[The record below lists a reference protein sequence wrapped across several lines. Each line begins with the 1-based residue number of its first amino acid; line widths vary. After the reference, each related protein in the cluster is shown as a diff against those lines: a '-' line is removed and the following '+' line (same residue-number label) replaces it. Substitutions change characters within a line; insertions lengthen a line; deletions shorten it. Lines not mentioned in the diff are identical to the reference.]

1 MRINNRRAPYE
12 YQLLERFEA
21 GIALKGSEVKS
32 IKTGRA
38 DLTAAFARVK
48 DGEAFLVNLN
58 IPPYEGGAPEGY
70 DPNRTRKLLLK
81 RDEIIS
87 LETKAKKQ
95 KLTIVPTSIYTK
107 GRLVKVQIALARP
120 KRKFEKRESKRKKDI
135 ERETQREM
143 R

>member
-48 DGEAFLVNLN
+48 DGEVFLVNLN
-58 IPPYEGGAPEGY
+58 IPPYKGGTPEGY